1 MDEQI
6 TNLIIEEL
14 GKHHSRNEIIRGV
27 CERAELNWAEAT
39 KLIEQVEE
47 QNRHTIATRQSPI
60 FLFISIGTII
70 GGLALL
76 YLNFQFFIDFFQ
88 SDVLERVLVLRT
100 GYYKIAGLVTGLG
113 MLSGGIY
120 GFWKTLMPLFED

>member
-14 GKHHSRNEIIRGV
+14 GKHHSRNEIIRVV

-39 KLIEQVEE
+39 KLIELVEE
-47 QNRHTIATRQSPI
+47 QNRHTIAKRQSP
-60 FLFISIGTII
+60 FLLFISIGTII

-100 GYYKIAGLVTGLG
+100 GYYKIAGLLTGLG

>member
-6 TNLIIEEL
+6 TTLIIDEL
-14 GKHHSRNEIIRGV
+14 GKHHSRNELIRVV
-27 CERAELNWAEAT
+27 CERAGINWADAA

-47 QNRHTIATRQSPI
+47 QHRGTIAKRQSPI
-60 FLFISIGTII
+60 LLAISIFTMI

-76 YLNFQFFIDFFQ
+76 FVNFQFFIDFFQ
-88 SDVLERVLVLRT
+88 SDPLERLLVLRT
-100 GYYKIAGLVTGLG
+100 GYYKIVGLVTGLG